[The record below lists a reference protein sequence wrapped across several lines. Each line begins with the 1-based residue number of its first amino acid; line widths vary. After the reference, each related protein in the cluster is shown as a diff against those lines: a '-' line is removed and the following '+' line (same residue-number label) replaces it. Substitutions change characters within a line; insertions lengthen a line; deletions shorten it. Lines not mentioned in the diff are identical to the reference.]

1 MDAFI
6 GEIRLFTGNYAPQGW
21 AFCHGQQV
29 SISYNQPLYS
39 IIGDAFGTDYL
50 TYFTLPDLRGL
61 VPIHQGSGVGLTPWQ
76 CYEKGGSITETINT
90 FEMPNHTHQLNAQTG
105 GNATDASDNI
115 WATTPRGTTV
125 NVYNEEQP
133 NSSMNVNAVTASG
146 GSQAHNNMQPYLAIN
161 YIICLEDGMYPV
173 KAQ

>member
-6 GEIRLFTGNYAPQGW
+6 GEIRLFTGNFAPRGW

-29 SISYNQPLYS
+29 SLPYNQPLYS
-39 IIGDAFGTDYL
+39 IIGGAFGSDYK

-61 VPIHQGSGVGLTPWQ
+61 VPIHQGSGVDLTPRK
-76 CYEKGGSITETINT
+76 CYEKGGSMTETITT
-90 FEMPNHTHQLNAQTG
+90 FEMPNHTHQLNAQTL
-105 GNATDASDNI
+105 GNTTDTINNI

-125 NVYNEEQP
+125 SVYNEEQP
-133 NSSMNVNAVTASG
+133 NANMHVNAITASG
-146 GSQAHNNMQPYLAIN
+146 GSQAHNNIQPYLAIN
-161 YIICLEDGMYPV
+161 YIICLDDGVYPV

>member
-6 GEIRLFTGNYAPQGW
+6 GEIRLFTGNYAPEGW

-29 SISYNQPLYS
+29 SLPHNQVLYS
-39 IIGDAFGTDYL
+39 VLGGAFGTDNK

-61 VPIHQGSGVGLTPWQ
+61 VPIHQGSGAGLTPRQ
-76 CYEKGGSITETINT
+76 CYEKGGSMTETIT
-90 FEMPNHTHQLNAQTG
+90 TSEMPNHTHQLNAHTTG
-105 GNATDASDNI
+105 NTMDASNNI

-125 NVYNEEQP
+125 SVYNEEQP
-133 NSSMNVNAVTASG
+133 NASMHPNAITASG

-161 YIICLEDGMYPV
+161 YIICMTEGIYPV
-173 KAQ
+173 KNQ